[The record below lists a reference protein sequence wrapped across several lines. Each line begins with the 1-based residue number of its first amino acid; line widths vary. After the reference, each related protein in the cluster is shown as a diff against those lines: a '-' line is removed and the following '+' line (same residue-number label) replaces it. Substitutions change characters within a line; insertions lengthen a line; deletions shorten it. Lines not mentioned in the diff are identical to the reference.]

1 MRAIPWCAL
10 IVHLAA
16 SVAHAQTFKDLQIQ
30 LGPYISHKD
39 GGDKPVGVWF
49 STGPIIIG
57 KGVAGTFSVGETCK
71 AFTVSSNGSLRE
83 NATAAWRIEL
93 TPIKVVRDAV
103 TFRVRWQMA
112 GTSELRQSLR
122 SGARAIG
129 TFRELGT
136 DESPYD
142 ELELTLRPGESFPV
156 YTLRNISGYSC
167 AGVGSI
173 KASVDSYP
181 PEEEEHRLVATDLWL
196 VERISSG
203 GEVQRSQPLSIRG
216 LPNRPV
222 DFYFDGI
229 VEGSAL
235 LEIYGTLIPR
245 LENDAIDVA
254 LETRCRWPSGSPNIV
269 GPQRYVKS
277 EAKLKPGET
286 VEVRLPIL
294 SDDAGAFA
302 KRAFSI
308 KIRARQL
315 R

>member
-1 MRAIPWCAL
+1 MRAMPWCVL

-16 SVAHAQTFKDLQIQ
+16 TAAPAQTLKDLQIR
-30 LGPYISHKD
+30 LGAYTSNKD
-39 GGDKPVGVWF
+39 GGERPVGVWF
-49 STGPIIIG
+49 STGPIVIG
-57 KGVAGTFSVGETCK
+57 KRVTSTFSVGEDCE
-71 AFTVSSNGSLRE
+71 AFTVSSNGSLRK
-83 NATAAWRIEL
+83 NASAAWSIEL
-93 TPIKVVRDAV
+93 MPTRVVRDAV

-112 GTSELRQSLR
+112 GMSELGDRYAPELAGRYS
-122 SGARAIG
+122 
-129 TFRELGT
+129 RELGT
-136 DESPYD
+136 VVSPYD

-173 KASVDSYP
+173 KASVDGYP
-181 PEEEEHRLVATDLWL
+181 DEEDEHRLVATDLWL
-196 VERISSG
+196 VERISNG

-216 LPNRPV
+216 LPNRPF

-286 VEVRLPIL
+286 VEIRLPIL

-308 KIRARQL
+308 RIRARQL